1 MMSELKYWL
10 GFNIV
15 KGVGPAK
22 VQALLDFYGELSA
35 AWVAPEH
42 ELMRIGLDKRSL
54 KALRAARERLDLDAE
69 MAKIEAAGIQLLTWH
84 MPEYPSYLKETPTP
98 PPLIYVAGELLEVDQ
113 FAVAVVGTRRLTSY
127 GRQVTKDLVTGLVHS
142 GVTVVS
148 GLARGID
155 AVAHQTA
162 VSLDG
167 RTIGVLGS
175 GLDCIYP
182 AEHRSLAKEITR
194 GKGALISEYALGVR
208 PEAKNFPP
216 RNRIIS
222 GMSLGVIVVEAGE
235 RSGALITT
243 NFALEQDRDVF
254 AVPGNINSPVSK
266 GPNQLIQQGAK
277 LVTSVDDVLEE
288 LNLHMV
294 AEKTAVQLALP
305 ESNEEVALY
314 AHLSAQ
320 PVHIDELSRAAGL
333 PSHEVSS
340 TLTLMELKGMV
351 QQVGGMNY
359 VLCREPES
367 VYEIKSEA
375 KDTDTDNI
383 IEENE

>member
-1 MMSELKYWL
+1 MSELKYWL

-15 KGVGPAK
+15 KGIGPAK
-22 VQALLDFYGELSA
+22 VQALLDYYGELSV
-35 AWVAPEH
+35 AWVAPEK
-42 ELMRIGLDKRSL
+42 ELTRLGIDQRAMKT
-54 KALRAARERLDLDAE
+54 LREGREHLDLDAE
-69 MAKIEAAGIQLLTWH
+69 LAKVEAAGVQLLTWQ

-98 PPLIYVAGELLEVDQ
+98 PPVLYVAGELLEVDQ

-127 GRQVTKDLVTGLVHS
+127 GKQVTKDLVTGLVHN

-155 AVAHQTA
+155 AVAHKTA

-182 AEHRSLAKEITR
+182 SEHRALAKEIR
-194 GKGALISEYALGVR
+194 EGKGALISEYGLGVR

-222 GMSLGVIVVEAGE
+222 GLSLGVIVVEAGE

-254 AVPGNINSPVSK
+254 AVPGNVNSPVSM
-266 GPNQLIQQGAK
+266 GPNKLIQQGAK
-277 LVTSVDDVLEE
+277 LVTKVDDVLEE
-288 LNLHMV
+288 LNLHMI

-314 AHLSAQ
+314 THLSAQ
-320 PVHIDELSRAAGL
+320 PVHIDELRRETGL
-333 PSHEVSS
+333 TSSEVSS

-359 VLCREPES
+359 VLCREPEA
-367 VYEIKSEA
+367 VYEISSAPESVDRK
-375 KDTDTDNI
+375 
-383 IEENE
+383 

>member
-1 MMSELKYWL
+1 MSELKYWL

-15 KGVGPAK
+15 KGIGPAK
-22 VQALLDFYGELSA
+22 VQAMLDFFGELSV
-35 AWVAPEH
+35 AWAAPEDQL
-42 ELMRIGLDKRSL
+42 ERLGIDQRALKTLREARIQ
-54 KALRAARERLDLDAE
+54 LDLDAE
-69 MAKIEAAGIQLLTWH
+69 LAKVEAAGIQLLTWQ
-84 MPEYPSYLKETPTP
+84 MAEYPSYLKETPTP
-98 PPLIYVAGELLEVDQ
+98 PPLIYLSGDMQEVDR

-127 GRQVTKDLVTGLVHS
+127 GRQVTKDLVTGLVHN

-162 VSLDG
+162 VDLDG
-167 RTIGVLGS
+167 RTIAVLGS

-182 AEHRSLAKEITR
+182 SENRMLAKQISE
-194 GKGALISEYALGVR
+194 GKGALISEYGLGVR

-222 GMSLGVIVVEAGE
+222 GLSLGVIVVEAGE

-243 NFALEQDRDVF
+243 NFALEQDREVF
-254 AVPGNINSPVSK
+254 AVPGNVNSPASM
-266 GPNQLIQQGAK
+266 GPNKLIQQGAK

-305 ESNEEVALY
+305 GTNEEVALY
-314 AHLSAQ
+314 THLSAQ
-320 PVHIDELSRAAGL
+320 PMHIDDLRRETGLS
-333 PSHEVSS
+333 SSEVSS

-359 VLCREPES
+359 VLCREPEP
-367 VYEIKSEA
+367 VYELTSE
-375 KDTDTDNI
+375 KEKT
-383 IEENE
+383 ENK

>member
-1 MMSELKYWL
+1 MSELKYWL

-15 KGVGPAK
+15 KGIGPAK
-22 VQALLDFYGELSA
+22 VQALLDYYGELSA
-35 AWVAPEH
+35 AWMAPEQ
-42 ELMRIGLDKRSL
+42 ELTRIGLDQRAL
-54 KALRAARERLDLDAE
+54 KTLREAKASLDLDAE
-69 MAKIEAAGIQLLTWH
+69 FARVEAAGIRLLTWQ

-98 PPLIYVAGELLEVDQ
+98 PPLIYVAGEIREVDQ

-127 GRQVTKDLVTGLVHS
+127 GRQVTKDLVTGLVHN

-155 AVAHQTA
+155 AVAHKTA

-182 AEHRSLAKEITR
+182 TEHRSLAKEIVA
-194 GKGALISEYALGVR
+194 GKGALISEYGLGVR

-222 GMSLGVIVVEAGE
+222 GLSLGVIVVEAGE

-254 AVPGNINSPVSK
+254 AVPGNVNSPVSM
-266 GPNQLIQQGAK
+266 GPNRLIQQGAK
-277 LVTSVDDVLEE
+277 LVTGVDDVLEE

-305 ESNEEVALY
+305 GSNEEVALY
-314 AHLSAQ
+314 THLSAQ
-320 PVHIDELSRAAGL
+320 PVHIDELRRATGL
-333 PSHEVSS
+333 SSSEVSS

-359 VLCREPES
+359 ILCREPEP
-367 VYEIKSEA
+367 VYELITDSENQ
-375 KDTDTDNI
+375 KLDT
-383 IEENE
+383 EQ

>member
-1 MMSELKYWL
+1 MSELKYWL

-15 KGVGPAK
+15 KGIGPAK
-22 VQALLDFYGELSA
+22 VQALLDHYGQLSA
-35 AWVAPEH
+35 AWAAPEP
-42 ELMRIGLDKRSL
+42 ELTRLGIDQRAL
-54 KALRAARERLDLDAE
+54 KTLRAGRARLDLDAE
-69 MAKIEAAGIQLLTWH
+69 MAKIEAAGIQLLTWQ

-98 PPLIYVAGELLEVDQ
+98 PPLIYVAGEMLEVDQ

-127 GRQVTKDLVTGLVHS
+127 GKQVTKDLVTGLVHN

-155 AVAHQTA
+155 AVAHKTA
-162 VSLDG
+162 VSLGG
-167 RTIGVLGS
+167 RTFAVLGS

-182 AEHRSLAKEITR
+182 GEHRQLAQKIRE
-194 GKGALISEYALGVR
+194 GKGALISEYGLGVR

-222 GMSLGVIVVEAGE
+222 GLSLGVIVVEAGE

-243 NFALEQDRDVF
+243 NFAVEQNRDVF
-254 AVPGNINSPVSK
+254 AVPGNVNSPVSK
-266 GPNQLIQQGAK
+266 GPHKLIQQGAK
-277 LVTSVDDVLEE
+277 LVTKVDDVLEE
-288 LNLHMV
+288 LNLHMI

-305 ESNEEVALY
+305 ESNEEIALY
-314 AHLSAQ
+314 THLSAQ
-320 PVHIDELSRAAGL
+320 PVHIDELRRESGL
-333 PSHEVSS
+333 TSSEVSS

-359 VLCREPES
+359 VLCREPEP
-367 VYEIKSEA
+367 VYELSSAQEDDLDK
-375 KDTDTDNI
+375 K
-383 IEENE
+383 

>member
-1 MMSELKYWL
+1 MSELKYWL

-15 KGVGPAK
+15 KGIGPAK
-22 VQALLDFYGELSA
+22 VQALLDYYGKLSA
-35 AWVAPEH
+35 AWVAPE
-42 ELMRIGLDKRSL
+42 EQLKRL
-54 KALRAARERLDLDAE
+54 GIDQRAMKTLREARSRLDLDAE
-69 MAKIEAAGIQLLTWH
+69 MARVEAAGIQLLTWQ

-98 PPLIYVAGELLEVDQ
+98 PPLIYVSGEMLEVDR

-127 GRQVTKDLVTGLVHS
+127 GRQVTKDLVTGLVHN

-155 AVAHQTA
+155 AVAHKTA
-162 VSLDG
+162 VELDG
-167 RTIGVLGS
+167 RTIAVLGS
-175 GLDCIYP
+175 GLDCVYP
-182 AEHRSLAKEITR
+182 SENRMLAKQITD
-194 GKGALISEYALGVR
+194 GKGAMISEYGLGVR

-222 GMSLGVIVVEAGE
+222 GLSLGVIVVEAGE

-254 AVPGNINSPVSK
+254 AVPGNVNSPVSM
-266 GPNQLIQQGAK
+266 GPNKLIQQGAK
-277 LVTSVDDVLEE
+277 LVTKVDDVLEE

-314 AHLSAQ
+314 TYLSAQ
-320 PVHIDELSRAAGL
+320 PIHIDELRRETGL
-333 PSHEVSS
+333 SSSEVSS

-359 VLCREPES
+359 VLCRESEP
-367 VYEIKSEA
+367 VYELTIDKE
-375 KDTDTDNI
+375 KT
-383 IEENE
+383 ENE